1 MRRKI
6 SKMLMAVAVQISF
19 CMALVCS
26 AQTKSSFE
34 IGDFTGW
41 SAQGSGWSI
50 YGRAASDGNKS
61 AMCEVSKG
69 EAPGLKACAKLIDKA
84 EPGWIVTADLDIA
97 GKNKA
102 GSSRAKISVVCLDA
116 AGSILAEVE
125 KVVSKPSTDF
135 KKVVVPELLVPSG
148 TKQTYLMLMVE
159 VTEASKAKEWW
170 RFDNI
175 SIVVK

>member
-6 SKMLMAVAVQISF
+6 SKMLMAVALLIPFS
-19 CMALVCS
+19 MALVCS

-41 SAQGSGWSI
+41 SVQGSGWSV
-50 YGRAASDGNKS
+50 YGRSASDGNKS

-69 EAPGLKACAKLIDKA
+69 EAPGIKACAKLIDKA
-84 EPGWIVTADLDIA
+84 EPGWIVKAEVDIS

-102 GSSRAKISVVCLDA
+102 GSSRAKISIVCLDA
-116 AGSILAEVE
+116 AGSILSETERVF
-125 KVVSKPSTDF
+125 SKPDTDF
-135 KKVVVPELLVPSG
+135 QKLIMPELLVPSG
-148 TKQTYLMLMVE
+148 TKQTYLMLMVD
-159 VTEASKAKEWW
+159 VVDVSKAKEWW
-170 RFDNI
+170 RFDNV